1 LECGAAHIADSYFDC
16 AAVGDRAL
24 GGFMSANMNKIITL
38 KDLTLAYD
46 REPAVHHLNGA
57 FMAGELVAIAGPNG
71 AGKST
76 LLKAIAGILPIHEGT
91 IEFHQTTRSDIAYLP
106 QLAEIERDF
115 PINVLQMVVSGF
127 WKKSGGFGKITGA
140 MREKARKSLATVG
153 LKGFEKRSLDSL
165 SSGQFQRALFARVIV
180 QDAKIILLDEPFTAI
195 DASTTTALLKVI
207 KNWHKEGRTVIAV
220 LHDFEQIKANF
231 TDCLLMARECIAWG
245 KPNEALKPENL
256 LSTHFFREAYP
267 EHKGALKA

>member
-1 LECGAAHIADSYFDC
+1 MERRAAHISDDYFDC
-16 AAVGDRAL
+16 TIVGC
-24 GGFMSANMNKIITL
+24 GMVGSCMSAVITL

-57 FMAGELVAIAGPNG
+57 FASGELVAIAGPNG

-76 LLKAIAGILPIHEGT
+76 LLKAIAGILTIHEGT
-91 IEFHQTTRSDIAYLP
+91 IEFHETTRNDIAYLP
-106 QLAEIERDF
+106 QIAEIERDF

-127 WKKSGGFGKITGA
+127 WKKSGGFGKITNE
-140 MREKARKSLATVG
+140 MREKALKALSIVG

-195 DASTTTALLKVI
+195 DANTTTALLKLI

-220 LHDFEQIKANF
+220 LNDFEQIKAHF
-231 TDCLLMARECIAWG
+231 TDCLLMAREAIAWG
-245 KPNEALKPENL
+245 KPHEVLKPENL
-256 LSTHFFREAYP
+256 LNTRFFREVY
-267 EHKGALKA
+267 GT

>member
-1 LECGAAHIADSYFDC
+1 MECKSTRVFGTGIDYYALGNLL
-16 AAVGDRAL
+16 VGD
-24 GGFMSANMNKIITL
+24 GMSAIITL

-57 FMAGELVAIAGPNG
+57 FMEGDLVAVAGPNG

-76 LLKAIAGILPIHEGT
+76 LLKAIAGILPIHEGI
-91 IEFHQTTRSDIAYLP
+91 IEFHNFTRKDIAYLP
-106 QLAEIERDF
+106 QLVEIERDF

-127 WKKSGGFGKITGA
+127 WKKSGAFGKITCE
-140 MREKARKSLATVG
+140 MREKAVQALATVG
-153 LKGFEKRSLDSL
+153 LNGFEKRSLYSL
-165 SSGQFQRALFARVIV
+165 SSGQFQRALFARVLM

-195 DASTTTALLKVI
+195 DLSTTTALLKII
-207 KNWHKEGRTVIAV
+207 KTWKGEGRTVIAV
-220 LHDFEQIKANF
+220 LHDFEQIKDNF

-245 KPNEALKPENL
+245 KPSEVLKPENL

-267 EHKGALKA
+267 IYKEVCKA

>member
-1 LECGAAHIADSYFDC
+1 MERRAAHISDDYFDC
-16 AAVGDRAL
+16 TAL
-24 GGFMSANMNKIITL
+24 GNCLVGGVMNNNKIISL

-46 REPAVHHLNGA
+46 REPAVHHLSGE
-57 FMAGELVAIAGPNG
+57 FEAGELTAIAGPNG

-91 IEFHQTTRSDIAYLP
+91 IKFHETTRNDIAYLP
-106 QLAEIERDF
+106 QIAEIERDF

-127 WKKSGGFGKITGA
+127 WKKSGGFGKITLE
-140 MREKARKSLATVG
+140 MRKKALEALSIVG
-153 LKGFEKRSLDSL
+153 LKGFEARSLDSL

-195 DASTTTALLKVI
+195 DANTTTALLKLI

-220 LHDFEQIKANF
+220 LHDFEQIKAHF
-231 TDCLLMARECIAWG
+231 TDCLLMAREAIAWG
-245 KPNEALKPENL
+245 KPYEVLKPENL
-256 LSTHFFREAYP
+256 LNTNFFREVYSAYSGRV
-267 EHKGALKA
+267 KT